1 MSEKEMR
8 LMGKGLGRGKGKMKF
23 PTLKEALETVPKI
36 HGHICTASYLGTR
49 MGRLAMNHIKLKR
62 KRDLCVGVE
71 ILTCAADG
79 IAAATQCSFGSG
91 RMVFL
96 DHGKFSA
103 IFCNRMSG
111 EAVRVKCKPEVD
123 KEHIAYGTQLDRF
136 YRSLDKVTMEE
147 ALADKRKLKK
157 IEDALIE
164 KWDKMADDEMF
175 IVTKV
180 SINPKDLLYPLDQ
193 QYIPDPT
200 NCDAC
205 GDIVEKSKTCE
216 KEGNR
221 VCKVCAGEISLK
233 ELE

>member
-1 MSEKEMR
+1 MTERGMS
-8 LMGKGLGRGKGKMKF
+8 LKGRDFGRGKGEVKF
-23 PTLKEALETVPKI
+23 PTLEEALETVPKI

-49 MGRLAMNHIKLKR
+49 MGRLAMKHIKLKR

-103 IFCNRMSG
+103 IFCNRMTC
-111 EAVRVKCKPEVD
+111 ETVRVRCKPD
-123 KEHIAYGTQLDRF
+123 IDREHIAYGKQLDRF

-147 ALADKRKLKK
+147 ALTEKVGLKK

-164 KWDKMADDEMF
+164 KWDKMSDDEIF
-175 IVTKV
+175 AVTKV
-180 SINPKDLLYPLDQ
+180 EINPGDLLYPLDQ
-193 QYIPDPT
+193 QYIPDPIT
-200 NCDAC
+200 CYSC
-205 GDIVEKSKTCE
+205 GDIVEKSRTIG

-221 VCKVCAGEISLK
+221 ICKICAGEITIK